1 MNIPSGSLLHFGIS
15 FVARKHFGNGPLNIK
30 VCFTL
35 LEHGI
40 FSYLIW
46 YPPFPKRFECE
57 GLKNQSESEGKAKS
71 QAGSLLKNTVSSFK
85 RLKIWRTLDPCNLI
99 S

>member
-1 MNIPSGSLLHFGIS
+1 MNIPSGSLLHLGIS

-46 YPPFPKRFECE
+46 YPPFPK
-57 GLKNQSESEGKAKS
+57 K
-71 QAGSLLKNTVSSFK
+71 V
-85 RLKIWRTLDPCNLI
+85 
-99 S
+99 